1 MFESVGFNEA
11 FSYFHQLQKGI
22 ALIVQIV
29 IKSWNFCGEGL
40 EELARLRHL
49 SHYLKLLFFKLDS
62 FTKITRTLP
71 LEPKGSV
78 EWCWPGHELIMHFTK
93 LPQAFSTS
101 IVPFFF
107 CLFCILYKSNSQA
120 FYFFNKKVKFDQL
133 KARSTTENRRRCVA
147 SSCWL
152 MGVFDK

>member
-49 SHYLKLLFFKLDS
+49 SHYLKLLFFKLDY

-101 IVPFFF
+101 IVPFF
-107 CLFCILYKSNSQA
+107 SA
-120 FYFFNKKVKFDQL
+120 YFVYFIKVIVKHFIFLIKK
-133 KARSTTENRRRCVA
+133 
-147 SSCWL
+147 
-152 MGVFDK
+152 